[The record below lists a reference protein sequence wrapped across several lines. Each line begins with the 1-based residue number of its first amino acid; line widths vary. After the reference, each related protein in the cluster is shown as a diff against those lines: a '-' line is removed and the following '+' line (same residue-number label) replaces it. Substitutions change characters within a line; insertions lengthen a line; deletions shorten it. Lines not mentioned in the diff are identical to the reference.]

1 MKVFGPYKGSK
12 QNGGRPIY
20 VFKRK
25 KKDGTTVTTSSNKAR
40 VEYERD
46 TGKTLSR
53 STDVDHKDNG
63 GRAGKD
69 GRSNLQAMSHSANV
83 AKENKRRAKKTAE
96 PKKAVAKKAPVKKAT
111 VKKAV
116 KKKP

>member
-1 MKVFGPYKGSK
+1 MKIFGPYKGSK

-40 VEYERD
+40 VDYEKA
-46 TGKTLSR
+46 TGKTLPR
-53 STDVDHKDNG
+53 TTDVDHKDNG
-63 GRAGKD
+63 GRAGHD
-69 GRSNLQAMSHSANV
+69 GRKNLQAMSHSKNV
-83 AKENKRRAKKTAE
+83 AKENKRRAGK
-96 PKKAVAKKAPVKKAT
+96 PAT
-111 VKKAV
+111 KKAV

>member
-1 MKVFGPYKGSK
+1 MKIFGPYKGSK

-20 VFKRK
+20 VFKK
-25 KKDGTTVTTSSNKAR
+25 KSKDGTTTTTSSNKAR
-40 VEYERD
+40 VEYEKA
-46 TGKTLSR
+46 TGKTLPK

-83 AKENKRRAKKTAE
+83 AKENKRRATVKKT
-96 PKKAVAKKAPVKKAT
+96 VAKKT